1 MTETLRVVA
10 AIGGVVLIVGMLSD
24 AVATLI
30 VTQGSS
36 GLWRPTRLFYA
47 ATWRAARAVS
57 ARLPDRAGEY
67 ALNVYPALS
76 LLGLLVL
83 WLAGLMVGWALVYW
97 GLDQHVGGTR
107 DWGTLVYYAGT
118 SLVTPVFGSAH
129 GALVRMLTL
138 LETLT
143 GVVTIALMISYL
155 PALYGS
161 YSRREARLLTL
172 DDPQG
177 GRITPVRVIAVNAP
191 GGDLEMLY
199 RSLADWQ
206 MWTADVLESHVSYP
220 MLALFRSQ
228 HPGQSWVTALGV
240 VTDAATLT
248 SACVPGA
255 QNREPYFL
263 YRRGRRAIVEI
274 SSRLHVPTAP
284 TPPSWLVAENFEL
297 AWRQL
302 AALGIPLRDKD
313 EAWADLQALRAT
325 YGDQLE
331 RLIDF
336 LVAPRGFWGH
346 SAEETVAEE
355 VAEAAGEA
363 RRKARVR

>member
-1 MTETLRVVA
+1 MTELGRVIATVGGAALVVA
-10 AIGGVVLIVGMLSD
+10 ILSD

-30 VTQGSS
+30 VTQGVS
-36 GLWRPTRLFYA
+36 GVWRPTRIFYA
-47 ATWRAARAVS
+47 VTWRVVRAS
-57 ARLPDRAGEY
+57 AARLPDRAGEF
-67 ALNVYPALS
+67 ALYVYPALS

-83 WLAGLMVGWALVYW
+83 WLAGLMIGWSLVYW
-97 GLDQHVGGTR
+97 GLNQHVAGATDYGAY
-107 DWGTLVYYAGT
+107 VYYAGT

-129 GALVRMLTL
+129 GAVVRMLTL

-143 GVVTIALMISYL
+143 GVVTIALVISYL
-155 PALYGS
+155 PALYGA

-172 DDPQG
+172 DDPRG
-177 GRITPVRVIAVNAP
+177 GRILPVRVIAVNAP
-191 GGDLEMLY
+191 GGDVEMLY
-199 RSLADWQ
+199 RAFAEWE

-248 SACVPGA
+248 SACVEGA
-255 QNREPYFL
+255 RGREPFFL
-263 YRRGRRAIVEI
+263 YRRGRRAILEI
-274 SSRLHVPTAP
+274 SSRLHIPAASLPT
-284 TPPSWLVAENFEL
+284 TWLVEENFEA

-302 AALGIPLRDKD
+302 VDLGVPLRDKAA
-313 EAWADLQALRAT
+313 AWADLQSLRAT

-336 LVAPRGFWGH
+336 LAAPRGFWGH
-346 SAEETVAEE
+346 SAEATVAEE
-355 VAEAAGEA
+355 VALAASEA
-363 RRKARVR
+363 RRNARSH